1 MTKKDEFK
9 EFASKNKYLASY
21 VNSGKTT
28 WQKLYETYDIYGPDD
43 NIWNSFKT
51 IKEPVKEEK
60 NLSNAV
66 KSVIDNIKKIDVDK
80 LEENID
86 SLQKALG
93 FLEEIVVT
101 KDSKKEEKPKKEK
114 KKSINEIERFFDD

>member
-9 EFASKNKYLASY
+9 IFASKNKYLANA

-28 WQKLYETYDIYGPDD
+28 WQKLFEMFDIYGEESD
-43 NIWNSFKT
+43 IWNSFK
-51 IKEPVKEEK
+51 IVKQVKEEK
-60 NLSNAV
+60 NLSSTV

-80 LEENID
+80 LEENIG

-101 KDSKKEEKPKKEK
+101 KDSKKEDKPKKEK
-114 KKSINEIERFFDD
+114 KKSINDIERFFDD

>member
-9 EFASKNKYLASY
+9 IFAGKNKYLANA

-28 WQKLYETYDIYGPDD
+28 WQKLFETFDIYGEESDV
-43 NIWNSFKT
+43 WNSFK
-51 IKEPVKEEK
+51 IAKEVKEEK
-60 NLSNAV
+60 NLSSTV

-80 LEENID
+80 LEENIG

-101 KDSKKEEKPKKEK
+101 KDSKKEDKPRKEK
-114 KKSINEIERFFDD
+114 KKSINDIERFFDD

>member
-9 EFASKNKYLASY
+9 IFASKNKYLANA

-28 WQKLYETYDIYGPDD
+28 WQKLFEMFDIYGEESD
-43 NIWNSFKT
+43 IWNSFK
-51 IKEPVKEEK
+51 IVKEVKEEK
-60 NLSNAV
+60 NLSSTV

-80 LEENID
+80 LEENIG

-101 KDSKKEEKPKKEK
+101 KDSKKEDKPKKEK
-114 KKSINEIERFFDD
+114 KKSINDIERFFDD

>member
-9 EFASKNKYLASY
+9 IFASKNKYLANA

-28 WQKLYETYDIYGPDD
+28 WQKLFEMFDIYGEESD
-43 NIWNSFKT
+43 IWNSFKNF
-51 IKEPVKEEK
+51 KEVKEEK
-60 NLSNAV
+60 NLSSTV

-80 LEENID
+80 LEENIG

-101 KDSKKEEKPKKEK
+101 KDSKKEDKPKKEK
-114 KKSINEIERFFDD
+114 KKSINDIERFFDD

>member
-9 EFASKNKYLASY
+9 IFASKNKYLANA

-28 WQKLYETYDIYGPDD
+28 WQKLFEMFDIYGEESD
-43 NIWNSFKT
+43 IWNSFK
-51 IKEPVKEEK
+51 IFKEVKEEK
-60 NLSNAV
+60 NLSSTV

-80 LEENID
+80 LEENIG

-101 KDSKKEEKPKKEK
+101 KDSKKEDKPKKEK
-114 KKSINEIERFFDD
+114 KKSINDIERFFDD

>member
-9 EFASKNKYLASY
+9 IFASKNKYLSNA

-28 WQKLYETYDIYGPDD
+28 WQKLFEMFDIYGEESD
-43 NIWNSFKT
+43 IWNSFK
-51 IKEPVKEEK
+51 IVKEVKEEK
-60 NLSNAV
+60 NLSSTV

-80 LEENID
+80 LEENIG

-101 KDSKKEEKPKKEK
+101 KDSKKEDKPKKEK
-114 KKSINEIERFFDD
+114 KKSINDIERFFDD

>member
-9 EFASKNKYLASY
+9 IFASKNKYLANA

-28 WQKLYETYDIYGPDD
+28 WQKLFEMFDIYGEESD
-43 NIWNSFKT
+43 IWNSFK
-51 IKEPVKEEK
+51 IFKEVKEEK
-60 NLSNAV
+60 NLSSTV
-66 KSVIDNIKKIDVDK
+66 KNVIDNIKKIDVDK
-80 LEENID
+80 LEENIG

-101 KDSKKEEKPKKEK
+101 KDSKKEDKPKKEK
-114 KKSINEIERFFDD
+114 KKSINDIERFFDD

>member
-9 EFASKNKYLASY
+9 IFASKNKYLANA

-28 WQKLYETYDIYGPDD
+28 WQKLFEMFDIYGEKSD
-43 NIWNSFKT
+43 IWNSFK
-51 IKEPVKEEK
+51 IVKEVKEEK
-60 NLSNAV
+60 NLSSTV

-80 LEENID
+80 LEENIG

-101 KDSKKEEKPKKEK
+101 KDSKKEDKPKKEK
-114 KKSINEIERFFDD
+114 KKSINDIERFFDD

>member
-9 EFASKNKYLASY
+9 IFASKNKYLANA
-21 VNSGKTT
+21 VNNGKTT
-28 WQKLYETYDIYGPDD
+28 WQKLFEMFDIYGEKSD
-43 NIWNSFKT
+43 IWNSFK
-51 IKEPVKEEK
+51 IVKEVKEEK
-60 NLSNAV
+60 NLSSTV

-80 LEENID
+80 LEENIG

-101 KDSKKEEKPKKEK
+101 KDSKKEDKPKKEK
-114 KKSINEIERFFDD
+114 KKSINDIERFFDD